1 MTKDNILPVLKD
13 AKFTGVVEEAVKSI
27 IAANGGAAHEA
38 APKDTGIRMWE
49 TKTVS
54 GGLCDI
60 YLRRQGNL
68 VTVWMR
74 TTGENR
80 SDARSTPTFTGSSV
94 GITSSSIP
102 DGFKPTI
109 NSVKGNDPNKLAR
122 LAHDNIMAPS
132 AVVCSNIGN
141 GMPSQVGYI
150 AFSGNINNSVTMHL
164 GRNLNRLHMGELSW
178 ITDDPW
184 PDNLPGTAY
193 PVS

>member
-27 IAANGGAAHEA
+27 IAANGGAAHET

-68 VTVWMR
+68 VTIWMR

-80 SDARSTPTFTGSSV
+80 NDGSSRPTFTGSSV
-94 GITSSSIP
+94 AIQSSSIP
-102 DGFKPTI
+102 TGFLPAI
-109 NSVKGNDPNKLAR
+109 NSVKGNPPNKVAR
-122 LAHDNIMAPS
+122 LVHDNVLSPS

-141 GMPSQVGYI
+141 GLPNQVGYI
-150 AFSGNINNSVTMHL
+150 AFSGHQNNTAIM
-164 GRNLNRLHMGELSW
+164 NLSRSIDRFNLGELSW
-178 ITDDPW
+178 VTDDPW
-184 PDNLPGTAY
+184 PDTLPGTAHA
-193 PVS
+193 VN

>member
-1 MTKDNILPVLKD
+1 MTKDNVLPVLKD
-13 AKFTGVVEEAVKSI
+13 SKFTGVVEEAVKSI
-27 IAANGGAAHEA
+27 INANGGAAREA

-68 VTVWMR
+68 VTVWMK

-80 SDARSTPTFTGSSV
+80 NDPRDTPTFTGASV
-94 GITSSSIP
+94 GIRSSSIP

-109 NSVKGNDPNKLAR
+109 NSVKGKNPNRMAR
-122 LAHDNIMAPS
+122 LAHDNVMAPS

-141 GMPSQVGYI
+141 SLPMQVGYI
-150 AFSGNINNSVTMHL
+150 AFSGDINNIVAMQLT
-164 GRNLNRLHMGELSW
+164 RNLNRFHLGELSW

-184 PDNLPGTAY
+184 PENLPGTAY